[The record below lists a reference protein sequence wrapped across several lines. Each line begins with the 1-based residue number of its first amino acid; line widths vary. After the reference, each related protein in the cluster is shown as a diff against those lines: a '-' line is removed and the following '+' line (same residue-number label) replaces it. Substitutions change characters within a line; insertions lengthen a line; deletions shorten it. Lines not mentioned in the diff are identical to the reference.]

1 MHHDGEK
8 AIYPGIISGH
18 AQANGPVHRQ
28 HPACSFPNARN
39 TSEAT
44 MTDSDNVAYE
54 VGQRLDKAL
63 AIAYPQYSRAYL
75 ARLID
80 GDAILVNGKPNKAG
94 WKLRAGDRITVTVDL
109 SQEQVIEDI
118 DLPIMY
124 EDDDVLV
131 INKPSGVI
139 SHSRGKFWY
148 EPSVASF
155 VRQHMNE
162 TADPTDRSGIVHRL
176 DRATSGVMICAK
188 NEAVLSFLQKQFSA
202 RTVQKTYL
210 AIISGNI
217 LPEKAIIDMPI
228 ERNPKKPSSFRV
240 GSNGKPSQTAYE
252 TVRTTEHYSLL
263 ELKPRTGRTHQL
275 RVHLAYLKRPIVGD
289 ELYEGAPAER
299 LMLHAAS
306 LTLQVPSGETQT
318 FEAPLPDVFAR
329 VLEKD
334 V

>member
-1 MHHDGEK
+1 MNKPD
-8 AIYPGIISGH
+8 I
-18 AQANGPVHRQ
+18 V
-28 HPACSFPNARN
+28 SF
-39 TSEAT
+39 EA
-44 MTDSDNVAYE
+44 
-54 VGQRLDKAL
+54 GQRLDKAL
-63 AIAYPQYSRAYL
+63 AAAYPQYSRAYL

-80 GDAILVNGKPNKAG
+80 SDVVLVNGKPTKAG
-94 WKLRAGDRITVTVDL
+94 WKLRAGDEIAITVDL
-109 SQEQVIEDI
+109 AQSQQIEDI

-139 SHSRGKFWY
+139 SHSRGKYWY

-162 TADPTDRSGIVHRL
+162 VADPADRAGIVHRL

-188 NEAVLSFLQKQFSA
+188 NEATLSFLQKQFSA

-217 LPEKAIIDMPI
+217 SPEKAVIDMPI
-228 ERNPKKPSSFRV
+228 ERNPKKPSSLRV

-252 TVRTTEHYSLL
+252 TLQTTERYSLL

-289 ELYEGAPAER
+289 ELYDGAPAER

-318 FEAPLPDVFAR
+318 FEAPLPDVFAQM
-329 VLEKD
+329 LEKGA
-334 V
+334 